1 MDLSHNSITGL
12 PQFQWDGMEY
22 LSLQSNQIQ
31 GLFPPSICNLRK
43 LEMLDISNN
52 RFSGV
57 IPKCLRN
64 IISSLVMVDM
74 GNNSFHGIIPDVYK
88 ECGELQ
94 GLILNGNQLQGE
106 IPSSLSKCQSLMVL
120 DLGNNKLNG
129 TFPHWLGDLP
139 TLQALVLKSNKFH
152 GPIETPATYK
162 SAFPGMRVLDL
173 SHNEF
178 EGHLPRTYLQNFNAM
193 KNVVKNRTTPTY
205 LSAGGKYYSVTI
217 MVKGRDLH
225 FLKISVDYVIVDL
238 SNNRFEGEIL
248 GVIGCLASLI
258 VLDLSH
264 NSLTGQIPSVLGN
277 LSEIESLDLS
287 CNQLTGEIPRSLAGL
302 TFLAFLNLSHNH
314 LVGHIPTGTQFT
326 TFTASSFG
334 GNPELCG
341 IPLPNKCEHPLT
353 PQLQVNGDGD
363 EESGFTWRVVM
374 MGYGCGTILGLV
386 MGYVMLS
393 TGRPK
398 WFNVIADAGE
408 HMIRTRKKKRRYV
421 YIGK

>member
-1 MDLSHNSITGL
+1 MDWIYPIIALYSGVIP
-12 PQFQWDGMEY
+12 PQCLRNISSTLRY
-22 LSLQSNQIQ
+22 LYLQSNQIQ
-31 GLFPPSICNLRK
+31 GQFPPSFCNLRK

-139 TLQALVLKSNKFH
+139 ALQALVCES
-152 GPIETPATYK
+152 
-162 SAFPGMRVLDL
+162 SDL

-193 KNVVKNRTTPTY
+193 KNAVKNRTTPTY

-277 LSEIESLDLS
+277 ISEIESLDLS

-314 LVGHIPTGTQFT
+314 LGGHIPSGTQFT
-326 TFTASSFG
+326 AFTASSFG

-341 IPLPNKCEHPLT
+341 IPLPNKCEHPLA

-363 EESGFTWRVVM
+363 EESGDIGVWVWA
-374 MGYGCGTILGLV
+374 ILGLV

-398 WFNVIADAGE
+398 WFNAIVDAGE
-408 HMIRTRKKKRRYV
+408 HTIKTRHNRRRYV